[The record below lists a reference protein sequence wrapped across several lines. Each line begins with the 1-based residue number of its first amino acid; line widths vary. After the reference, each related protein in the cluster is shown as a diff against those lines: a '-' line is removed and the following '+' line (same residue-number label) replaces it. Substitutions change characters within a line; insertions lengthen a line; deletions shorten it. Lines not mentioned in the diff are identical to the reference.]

1 MKRKIFFCA
10 VAAATMLA
18 AADLPYAGKWKMNLE
33 KSDFGAITVTYT
45 RLPSGEWEFSAD
57 GQTYKFKMD
66 GTDYSDGM
74 GDTAAWKSTGAN
86 SWQIVWKLNGK
97 VLTTDSLQ
105 VGADGG
111 SLMVNSKGTK
121 PNGDAID
128 DTTTFQRV
136 SGGPGLAGK
145 WKTQKVKNSSASVLE
160 LTAAANDGMSFR
172 EADMG
177 LSCDSKLDGKDYPCT
192 GPTLPRGWTLA
203 MTKAGPRSLDLV
215 VKKDGKPFYKV
226 TYTVGADGKS
236 MTESGGAT
244 ATTEKIKVV
253 WDRQ

>member
-1 MKRKIFFCA
+1 MKRNVFLCA
-10 VAAATMLA
+10 IVAAMVLA
-18 AADLPYAGKWKMNLE
+18 AAGLPYAGKWKMNLA
-33 KSDFGAITVTYT
+33 KSDFGGATVTYT
-45 RLPSGEWEFSAD
+45 NLPSGEWESSAD

-74 GDTAAWKSTGAN
+74 GETVAWKSTGAN
-86 SWQIVWKLNGK
+86 TWQTIQKLNGK

-105 VGADGG
+105 TGADGG
-111 SLMVNSKGTK
+111 SLIVNTKGTK

-145 WKTQKVKNSSASVLE
+145 WRINKVKNSSASVLE
-160 LTAAANDGMSFR
+160 LAASANDGMSFR
-172 EADMG
+172 ESDMG

-192 GPTLPRGWTLA
+192 GPTLPPGFTVA
-203 MTKAGPRSLDLV
+203 MTKAGARSMDMV

-236 MTESGGAT
+236 MTEFGGAL
-244 ATTEKIKVV
+244 ATNEKIKIV

>member
-1 MKRKIFFCA
+1 MKKNVFLCA
-10 VAAATMLA
+10 IAAAMTVA
-18 AADLPYAGKWKMNLE
+18 AADLPYVGTWKLNAA
-33 KSDFGAITVTYT
+33 KSDFAGTTVTYT
-45 RLPSGEWEFSAD
+45 NLPSGEWQSTAD

-74 GDTAAWKSTGAN
+74 GDTAAWKPTGAN

-128 DTTTFQRV
+128 DTTTYQRV

-145 WKTQKVKNSSASVLE
+145 WKTKNLKSSSPAVLE
-160 LTAAANDGMSFR
+160 LTASANDGMSFR
-172 EADMG
+172 ESDIG
-177 LSCDSKLDGKDYPCT
+177 LSCNGKLDGKDYPCT
-192 GPTLPRGWTLA
+192 GPTIPHGFTVA
-203 MTKAGPRSLDLV
+203 MSKADPRSMDFV
-215 VKKDGKPFYKV
+215 VKKDGKPIFKG
-226 TYTVGADGKS
+226 TYSVGADGKS
-236 MTESGGAT
+236 MTETGGAT
-244 ATTEKIKVV
+244 ATNEKVKVV